1 MAFKKEGPDGLVEG
15 AKKADSKEFV
25 QLVEGVLRL
34 LENEQGQVGNLQIN
48 GRLVSAPPVGEA
60 IVVGDLH
67 GDLEGL
73 VHVLGNSGFVRKASR
88 GKNVLL
94 VFLGDYGDRG
104 FYSPEVYYV
113 TLRLKEMFPE
123 KVVLMRGNHEGPRD
137 ILAQPHDLP
146 SHLSR
151 KFSGEWPEVYEKIR
165 ELFGH
170 LKTAVLVEGRCIMLH
185 GGVPSK
191 ASTIDDLAYAHKK
204 HPQESHLEEILW
216 SDPIEGIRGIRFSPR
231 GAGRLF
237 GQDVTDRF
245 LNMLHVNAL
254 IRGHEP
260 SREGF
265 KLNHQGKVL
274 TVFSTKGPPYY
285 NDQGAYLQLGLSEEI
300 DDARQLRR
308 YIRTF

>member
-1 MAFKKEGPDGLVEG
+1 M
-15 AKKADSKEFV
+15 KAGSKEFT
-25 QLVEGVLRL
+25 QLIEGVLRL
-34 LENEQGQVGNLQIN
+34 LVREQGRVGNLRIT
-48 GRLVSAPPVGEA
+48 GRLVRAPPEGEA
-60 IVVGDLH
+60 IVVGDVH

-73 VHVLGNSGFVRKASR
+73 VHVLGSSDFVGKAL
-88 GKNVLL
+88 GGEDVLL

-123 KVVLMRGNHEGPRD
+123 KVVLMRGNHEGPED
-137 ILAQPHDLP
+137 LLAQPHDLP

-151 KFSGEWPEVYEKIR
+151 KFSGEWPKVYKKLR
-165 ELFGH
+165 ELFDH
-170 LKTAVLVEGRCIMLH
+170 LQTAVLVEGQCIMLH

-191 ASTIDDLAYAHKK
+191 ASTIEDLAYAHEK

-216 SDPIEGIRGIRFSPR
+216 SDPRENIKGTLFSPR

-237 GQDVTDRF
+237 GQDVTNRF
-245 LNMLHVNAL
+245 LEMLHVKAL

-265 KLNHQGKVL
+265 KLNHQGRVL
-274 TVFSTKGPPYY
+274 TIFSMKGPPYY
-285 NDQGAYLQLGLSEEI
+285 NDQGAYLQLNLSEKIE
-300 DDARQLRR
+300 DARQLIRR
-308 YIRTF
+308 IRTF